1 MILRDKHIVLGVTG
15 GIAAYKAVEVASRLV
30 KAGAQVDV
38 VMTPAA
44 TQFVGALS
52 FQAITGRPVSV
63 EMFALLRETDIAHV
77 SLAHRADL
85 LIIAPL
91 TANTLA
97 KLAHGL
103 ADNLLT
109 ATALDTRAPLLLAP
123 AMETGMWDNPLTQAN
138 LARLRETRDVT
149 VVGPAEGR
157 LASGAVG
164 VGRMAEPAEIVDAA
178 RWVLG
183 RTGPLRGR
191 RIVVTAGGTR
201 EPLDPLRVLTNRSSG
216 RMGVALAFAARDAGA
231 EVVLIHTPGVP
242 PVPWGAKAVVVETAQ
257 EMRDAVLEAIATAD
271 ALVMAAAVA
280 DYRPA
285 QVAGQKIKKTTEPLI
300 LPLERTPDIL
310 AEVAARRAE
319 WPRLRV
325 VIGFAAET
333 ERLVENARDKLQR
346 KRLELIVANDARA
359 AMGAD
364 TNQVTLIAAD
374 GSVEELPLLP
384 KDEVAERLIARLA
397 ALLSTDL
404 P

>member
-85 LIIAPL
+85 LIVAPL

-157 LASGAVG
+157 LASGVVG

-191 RIVVTAGGTR
+191 RIVVTA

-231 EVVLIHTPGVP
+231 EVILIHTPGVP

>member
-1 MILRDKHIVLGVTG
+1 MILQGKHIVLGVTG

-44 TQFVGALS
+44 TRFISALT
-52 FQAITGRPVSV
+52 FQTVTARPVAV

-77 SLAHRADL
+77 SLARRADL

-97 KLAHGL
+97 KLAYGL

-109 ATALDTRAPLLLAP
+109 ATALDTHAPLLLAP
-123 AMETGMWDNPLTQAN
+123 AMETGMWANPLTQDN
-138 LARLRETRDVT
+138 LARLRKARDVT

-164 VGRMAEPAEIVDAA
+164 IGRMAEPGEIVDAA

-183 RTGPLRGR
+183 RAGPLRGR
-191 RIVVTAGGTR
+191 RVVITAGGTR
-201 EPLDPLRVLTNRSSG
+201 EPLDPVRVLTNRSSG
-216 RMGVALAFAARDAGA
+216 RMGVALAVAARDAGA
-231 EVVLIHTPGVP
+231 EVMLIHTPGVP
-242 PVPWGAKAVVVETAQ
+242 PTPWGANEVEVETAQ
-257 EMRDAVLEAIATAD
+257 EMRDAVLDAVAGAD
-271 ALVMAAAVA
+271 ALLMAAAVA
-280 DYRPA
+280 DYRPL
-285 QVAGQKIKKTTEPLI
+285 QVAGQKIKKTGEPLI
-300 LPLERTPDIL
+300 LTLERTPDIL
-310 AEVAARRAE
+310 VEVAEHRAKLS
-319 WPRLRV
+319 RLRAV
-325 VIGFAAET
+325 VGFAAET
-333 ERLVENARDKLQR
+333 EHVVENAHEKLRR
-346 KRLELIVANDARA
+346 KRLELIVANDARV

-384 KDEVAERLIARLA
+384 KEEVAELVIARLA
-397 ALLSTDL
+397 ELL
-404 P
+404 

>member
-1 MILRDKHIVLGVTG
+1 MILRDKHVVLGVTG
-15 GIAAYKAVEVASRLV
+15 GIAAYKAVEIASRLV

-44 TQFVGALS
+44 TQFVGALT
-52 FQAITGRPVSV
+52 FQAITGRPVAI
-63 EMFALLRETDIAHV
+63 EMFALLHETDIAHV
-77 SLAHRADL
+77 SLARRADL

-109 ATALDTRAPLLLAP
+109 ATALDTRAPLVLVP
-123 AMETGMWDNPLTQAN
+123 AMETRMWDNPLAQDN
-138 LARLRETRDVT
+138 LARLRQARDVT

-157 LASGAVG
+157 LASGSVG
-164 VGRMAEPAEIVDAA
+164 VGRMVEPVEIVDAA

-183 RTGPLRGR
+183 RGGALRGWR
-191 RIVVTAGGTR
+191 VVVTAGGTR
-201 EPLDPLRVLTNRSSG
+201 EPLDPVRVLTNRSSG

-242 PVPWGAKAVVVETAQ
+242 AAPWGTSEIEVETAQ
-257 EMRDAVLEAIATAD
+257 EMRDAVVEAIADAD

-280 DYRPA
+280 DYRSA
-285 QVAGQKIKKTTEPLI
+285 QVAGQKIKKTDGPLI
-300 LPLERTPDIL
+300 LTLERIPDIL

-319 WPRLRV
+319 LPRLRV

-333 ERLVENARDKLQR
+333 ERLVENAGEKLQR
-346 KRLELIVANDARA
+346 KRLELIVANDARV

-374 GSVEELPLLP
+374 GSIEELPLLP
-384 KDEVAERLIARLA
+384 KDEVAGRVIARLA
-397 ALLSTDL
+397 ELLSAG
-404 P
+404 